1 MRYFFE
7 DDGSGLSQGPVCRHS
22 CPPYALAWG
31 SSLVVGGADQR
42 VTMYSVDG
50 EDVVCVCVHVPTLWT
65 LPLPCA
71 PPPYPCPPG
80 KVLQHFDYSQEEDEK
95 EFSCAISS
103 PSGHTVVLGSFD
115 RLRVYTW
122 LPKRGLWE
130 EAPPK
135 TMPHLYTVTALSWR
149 RDGSRIALVCRV
161 CVRSLC
167 ITQLSPLPHAGLT
180 VWQRSAV

>member
-1 MRYFFE
+1 M
-7 DDGSGLSQGPVCRHS
+7 C
-22 CPPYALAWG
+22 
-31 SSLVVGGADQR
+31 
-42 VTMYSVDG
+42 
-50 EDVVCVCVHVPTLWT
+50 VCVCDCRCRICSVVTVDPPA
-65 LPLPCA
+65 PLPPSPTPA
-71 PPPYPCPPG
+71 PSG

-103 PSGHTVVLGSFD
+103 PSGHTAVLGSYD

-149 RDGSRIALVCRV
+149 RDGSRIALVRGV
-161 CVRSLC
+161 GGCVA
-167 ITQLSPLPHAGLT
+167 HM
-180 VWQRSAV
+180 V